1 MGAAA
6 VRATD
11 RGRHR
16 RLEHKA
22 AAAGVERLVVERAEL
37 LAAVRCGDSFDSGVL
52 MVPGGRRRAAPR
64 EAGFDS
70 LWSNEHV
77 HGR

>member
-1 MGAAA
+1 MEG
-6 VRATD
+6 TQ
-11 RGRHR
+11 
-16 RLEHKA
+16 
-22 AAAGVERLVVERAEL
+22 L
-37 LAAVRCGDSFDSGVL
+37 LATMRSGDGFDPSVL
-52 MVPGGRRRAAPR
+52 MVPRRAGRAAPR